1 MREPQPTSILGAVGR
16 VLNPAWHRIVKLLT
30 VTALTA
36 SVLCPVRAHAQLRGQ
51 AAPKGPSYG
60 WWLSG
65 GGAAMTIRDVSD
77 GKSQSVW
84 SFGTDATWM
93 SRASIEKAIDEVT
106 SIGLVGAYGAGSL
119 LLRPMVPGDSSGL
132 PAACQVEC
140 PASAKVWT
148 GMLQFRSG
156 GGEGFHTFIEADG
169 GATAFREFKTKSDGL
184 PVTALKNTVD
194 LTGTFG
200 LGFGYSFSRGTVI
213 TVVQDAGIGMHSKD
227 GLPANTSRYWKT
239 RTLRASLRMKFGG
252 F

>member
-1 MREPQPTSILGAVGR
+1 
-16 VLNPAWHRIVKLLT
+16 
-30 VTALTA
+30 
-36 SVLCPVRAHAQLRGQ
+36 
-51 AAPKGPSYG
+51 
-60 WWLSG
+60 
-65 GGAAMTIRDVSD
+65 MTIRDVSD

-93 SRASIEKAIDEVT
+93 TRASIEKAIDEMTTFGV
-106 SIGLVGAYGAGSL
+106 VGAYGAASL
-119 LLRPMVPGDSSGL
+119 LLRPMAGDSSAL
-132 PAACQVEC
+132 PAACEVEC

-169 GATAFREFKTKSDGL
+169 GVTAFRDFKTKSDGL
-184 PVTALKNTVD
+184 PVTSIKNTVD

-200 LGFGYSFSRGTVI
+200 LGFGYSFSRSTVV

-227 GLPANTSRYWKT
+227 GLPANTSRYWKN